1 MLHEKRQI
9 YRENYYAIVLL
20 GSSIESHVYLFNLCF
35 LIFGWCNGALIQIK
49 TVEKNLILNDKHDMT
64 CCCWLRVWF
73 FRWQC
78 RRTWKWWK
86 PRGLVWS
93 GERKGLKGISST
105 ISNISLKLSQLH
117 LVISSWCFWIG
128 KSCYFPRVPLLNYFF
143 SRKIRSTD
151 FLWNQNILNKKL
163 QTQPSAG
170 LQWELWSQTGGGEVG
185 Y

>member
-1 MLHEKRQI
+1 MLHEKRKI
-9 YRENYYAIVLL
+9 YCENYYAIVLL
-20 GSSIESHVYLFNLCF
+20 RLSIESHVYLFNLYF

-105 ISNISLKLSQLH
+105 IRGYLHWYSQVSHTQIHKHKYTNTQIQHMTKCQKDPTCGIFLK
-117 LVISSWCFWIG
+117 
-128 KSCYFPRVPLLNYFF
+128 R
-143 SRKIRSTD
+143 
-151 FLWNQNILNKKL
+151 
-163 QTQPSAG
+163 G
-170 LQWELWSQTGGGEVG
+170 LIEDI
-185 Y
+185 